1 MKMTHSLPFARF
13 YAAAALMVA
22 GLGLSSCGPLI
33 SFGEDGP
40 GDKVYS
46 LKYAGGYEN
55 APADAPVIYIDE
67 PHMADALAGQ
77 KITVALP
84 GDKRST
90 LSGARWAAPL
100 SALVRDY
107 TARALS
113 HKAGVHM
120 IGEGGLD
127 IHVACRL
134 GTKVWS
140 FEFTPAEDASGDH
153 VLIALELSLVRL
165 ADGKLLSHPT
175 FTKTT
180 PVRASSGDAV
190 AAAFSEAMASVG
202 NDMGRWLEGQI
213 ASCTGTM

>member
-1 MKMTHSLPFARF
+1 MNKLISLFPKPAR
-13 YAAAALMVA
+13 AAAVA
-22 GLGLSSCGPLI
+22 VAVATLVASCGPLI
-33 SFGEDGP
+33 SFGDDGP

-46 LKYAGGYEN
+46 LKYAGDYEN
-55 APADAPVIYIDE
+55 SPADAPVIYIDE

-84 GDKRST
+84 GEKRST

-107 TARALS
+107 VARALS
-113 HKAGVHM
+113 HKAGAHM

-127 IHVACRL
+127 IQVSCRL

-140 FEFTPAEDASGDH
+140 FEFVPTENASGDH
-153 VLIALELSLVRL
+153 VQIALEMTLVRL

-175 FTKTT
+175 FTKTM
-180 PVRASSGDAV
+180 PVRGSTGDAV
-190 AAAFSEAMASVG
+190 ASAFSEAMAGVG
-202 NDMGRWLEGQI
+202 DDMGRWLKGQI
-213 ASCTGTM
+213 ASCASG